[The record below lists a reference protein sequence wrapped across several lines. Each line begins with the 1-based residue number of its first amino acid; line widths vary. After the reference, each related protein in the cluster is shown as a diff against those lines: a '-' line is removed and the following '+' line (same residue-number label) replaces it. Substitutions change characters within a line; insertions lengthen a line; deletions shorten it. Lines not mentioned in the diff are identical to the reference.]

1 MRLFVID
8 NYDSFTYNLVHI
20 TEAILQ
26 TEVTVKRND
35 AFELAELDDYDA
47 VVVSP
52 GPGIPD
58 EAGRTKQAI
67 AAVLGHKPLLGV
79 CLGHQA
85 LGEVLGA
92 ELKNLDTVHHGVDC
106 ALDVLEN
113 DPLFSGL
120 NDPLRVGRYHSWVIE
135 PSSLPAN
142 LLVTATDDA
151 GEIMAVRHTEAPAWG
166 VQFHPESVLTPQG
179 PEMLR
184 NFFTH
189 IRTLS

>member
-35 AFELAELDDYDA
+35 AFELAELEDYDA

-67 AAVLGHKPLLGV
+67 AAVLGRKPLLGV

-106 ALDVLEN
+106 ALDVLEH

-135 PSSLPAN
+135 PSSLPSN

-189 IRTLS
+189 IRNLS

>member
-20 TEAILQ
+20 TVAILQ

-67 AAVLGHKPLLGV
+67 AAVLGRKPLLGV

-92 ELKNLDTVHHGVDC
+92 SLKNLDTVHHGVDC
-106 ALDVLEN
+106 ALEVLED
-113 DPLFSGL
+113 DPIFSGL
-120 NDPLRVGRYHSWVIE
+120 DDPLRVGRYHSWVIE
-135 PSSLPAN
+135 PNSLPTN

-151 GEIMAVRHTEAPAWG
+151 GEVMAVRHTEAPAWG